1 MFDNAQPMH
10 ALVKPLLAILAA
22 LALDVPVLGQRTI
35 RGSVLSQGKDADVS
49 LAASVHERSR
59 DWKPFGTVDTD
70 SKGAFL
76 FEGVPEDVQ
85 LRVEARWSDRP
96 NQVCFAT
103 RTVLAGAED
112 LDLGE
117 LSAGG
122 GQLSGQIGIE
132 DFRDG
137 SMRQTSEPVIV
148 ELGLVDGSGRV
159 FTCELDLS
167 VAEFS
172 IRGLPPRTYNAWFPK
187 WPRRPTDRPD
197 SQPSPFP
204 LRDGGEAS
212 SQLSRWWWSTRIRVP
227 SAQHIL
233 RAPLV
238 VHSTI
243 LLACDEAPPAGRLE
257 FVCIGA
263 NGVEQHALEHDGGV
277 LPKTLSIPGPV
288 PRDVYVLNREQNWGA
303 HAELAGALARL
314 VPEEFVPARGTARY
328 RDRPFTGQLYL
339 TLATAPGI
347 YLWAGSSRRGEVGLP
362 RLPRG
367 WPLRISRND
376 PHADSWTTPPSRPF
390 RGEILES
397 ALEGGVRVLS
407 AR

>member
-1 MFDNAQPMH
+1 MRP
-10 ALVKPLLAILAA
+10 LVTPLLAILVA
-22 LALDVPVLGQRTI
+22 LALDIPMRGQRII
-35 RGSVLSQGKDADVS
+35 RGSVPSQRQDAKVS
-49 LAASVHERSR
+49 LAASVRERSR
-59 DWKPFGTVDTD
+59 DWQPLGAVNTD
-70 SKGAFL
+70 SEGAFL
-76 FEGVPEDVQ
+76 FEGVPEGVQ
-85 LRVEARWSDRP
+85 LRVEARWRDRP

-103 RTVLAGAED
+103 RTVRAGAED

-122 GQLSGQIGIE
+122 GNLSGRIGIE

-137 SMRQTSEPVIV
+137 SLRHTIEPVIV
-148 ELGLVDGSGRV
+148 ELGLTHGSGRV

-187 WPRRPTDRPD
+187 WPRRPTDRPG

-204 LRDGGEAS
+204 LRNGGEAS
-212 SQLSRWWWSTRIRVP
+212 SQLTKWWWSSRIRVP
-227 SAQHIL
+227 SGQHIL

-243 LLACDEAPPAGRLE
+243 QLACDEAPPAGRLE

-277 LPKTLSIPGPV
+277 LPETLSIPGPV

-303 HAELAGALARL
+303 HAELAGALARM
-314 VPEEFVPARGTARY
+314 VPEEFVPARATARY
-328 RDRPFTGQLYL
+328 RNRPFTGQLYL

-347 YLWAGSSRRGEVGLP
+347 CLWAGNSRRGEVALQ

-376 PHADSWTTPPSRPF
+376 PYADSMMTPPSRPF

-397 ALEGGVRVLS
+397 ALEGGVRLLS